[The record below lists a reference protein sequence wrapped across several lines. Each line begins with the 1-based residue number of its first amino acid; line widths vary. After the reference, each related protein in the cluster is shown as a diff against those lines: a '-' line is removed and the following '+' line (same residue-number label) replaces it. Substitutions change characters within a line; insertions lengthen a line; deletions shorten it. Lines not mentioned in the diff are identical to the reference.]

1 MVHEGKKRDDF
12 SRNTLPVPHPGC
24 TTSRAGHDGCSRGPA
39 SSWGSLRKE
48 GDREGE
54 KDPPP
59 HTHICHPQPL
69 PPGLSGTA
77 TAPLG
82 PTHRVAAG
90 GGGGIGDL
98 GRRAAM
104 SSRPALPRT
113 DRYHLPPALRATT
126 HRVSAG
132 AGPWASHSRAPRRDS
147 GWTLGRGR
155 VVHGPPLRTVAPHP
169 AAPCAPKQARSA
181 ADTGGVSLH
190 PSPAFGPQFPHL
202 TAE

>member
-1 MVHEGKKRDDF
+1 MVHEGKKCDDF

-39 SSWGSLRKE
+39 SSWGSLHKE

-59 HTHICHPQPL
+59 KHTHL
-69 PPGLSGTA
+69 PPTTPPPRLERHSHG
-77 TAPLG
+77 PLG

-98 GRRAAM
+98 GRRTAM
-104 SSRPALPRT
+104 SSRPALPLT
-113 DRYHLPPALRATT
+113 DRHHLPPALRATT

-147 GWTLGRGR
+147 G
-155 VVHGPPLRTVAPHP
+155 GPWGEAGWYTAPHYALSP
-169 AAPCAPKQARSA
+169 PTLLPRVPPNRPSA
-181 ADTGGVSLH
+181 QQTLAGS
-190 PSPAFGPQFPHL
+190 AFIPHRPLGLSFP
-202 TAE
+202 T